1 MSLPESSI
9 IDPTQAITD
18 LAPVI
23 INPALATIDRLELPE
38 FAQRGIRVDILRLD
52 RIHPVVSGNK
62 WFKLKEHLRIALEK
76 RNAGIVTFG
85 GAWSN
90 HIVAT
95 AYAAQSGGFF
105 APQASSGGEG
115 RNLVGYPAY
124 RRRLWHA
131 SRIHQPHG
139 IRDEGRSGFPGRA
152 CRVRIPNAYI
162 LPEGGSGPAGI
173 KGSEEIGRLAGKA
186 PYSHILCAIGT
197 GTMFLGLARAAAPQ
211 QKIIGIPVLK
221 GLHHF
226 LADRA
231 EWIGDP
237 ERLARCRIGDGYHFG
252 GYARKTEE
260 LLRFMRR
267 LYACTGIPTDF
278 VYTGKLLYAVLDMAN
293 KGAFPPGSGLL
304 VIHSGGLQGNRSL
317 PPATLDF

>member
-1 MSLPESSI
+1 MISEELAGIEAGLAS
-9 IDPTQAITD
+9 TD
-18 LAPVI
+18 RA
-23 INPALATIDRLELPE
+23 ELPE
-38 FAQRGIRVDILRLD
+38 FAQQAIRVDILRLD

-62 WFKLKEHLRIALEK
+62 WFKLKEHLRIAVEK
-76 RNAGIVTFG
+76 RNPGIVTFG

-95 AYAAQSGGFF
+95 AFAARAAGL
-105 APQASSGGEG
+105 QATGIIRGESAG
-115 RNLVGYPAY
+115 TLSDTLQTAAGYGMRLEFISRKEYKRKEEPEFLNRLATAY
-124 RRRLWHA
+124 
-131 SRIHQPHG
+131 
-139 IRDEGRSGFPGRA
+139 
-152 CRVRIPNAYI
+152 PNAYI
-162 LPEGGSGPAGI
+162 LPEGGGGPAGI

-186 PYSHILCAIGT
+186 PYSHVLCAIGT
-197 GTMFLGLARAAAPQ
+197 GTMFLGLARAAAPP

-226 LADRA
+226 LADSKQ
-231 EWIGDP
+231 WITDP
-237 ERLARCRIGDGYHFG
+237 GQLARCRIADGYHFG

-260 LLRFMRR
+260 LLSFMRR

-278 VYTGKLLYAVLDMAN
+278 VYTGKLLYAVMDMTN